1 MDAKNSV
8 RNVERTSSKLVHF
21 VTIVLIKDL
30 EKIQIYN
37 QVTPK
42 FDALK
47 SK

>member
-42 FDALK
+42 FHDK
-47 SK
+47 E